1 MLPILLIVTGSSKE
15 KGLGRAF
22 SIEFVKKIITS
33 KGEDVDTN
41 NVLDVILVSR
51 NEEGLERTKLRIV
64 DEVKRVSS
72 KVTLDVSCR
81 LMDLSDLEEL
91 ENNSRC
97 LFQQLSNS
105 EYKRA
110 IFINNAGSVGPISK
124 AGDLA
129 SISSL
134 KEMQKSIDLNVTSA
148 LWLSS
153 TFISTFIGKTKYI
166 DLINISSLCSIE
178 SFKTM
183 GIYCSGKAARDMFHS
198 TFAKEL
204 SESDEN
210 IRILNYAPGK

>member
-15 KGLGRAF
+15 NGLGAAF

-51 NEEGLERTKLRIV
+51 NEEGLERTKLRII
-64 DEVKRVSS
+64 DEVKKVSS

-91 ENNSRC
+91 ENNSI
-97 LFQQLSNS
+97 FQQLSNS
-105 EYKRA
+105 EYERA

>member
-15 KGLGRAF
+15 KGLGAAF

-51 NEEGLERTKLRIV
+51 NEEGLERTKLRII
-64 DEVKRVSS
+64 DEVKKVSS

-91 ENNSRC
+91 ENNSI
-97 LFQQLSNS
+97 FQQLSNS
-105 EYKRA
+105 EYERA

>member
-1 MLPILLIVTGSSKE
+1 MLPILLIVTGSSK
-15 KGLGRAF
+15 GLGAAF
-22 SIEFVKKIITS
+22 SIEFVKKIINS
-33 KGEDVDTN
+33 NGEDANTN
-41 NVLDVILVSR
+41 NVIDVILVSR
-51 NEEGLERTKLRIV
+51 NEEGLERTKLRII
-64 DEVKRVSS
+64 DQVKKMSS

-81 LMDLSDLEEL
+81 LMDLSNLDEL
-91 ENNSRC
+91 ENNSGC

-105 EYKRA
+105 EYERA

-124 AGDLA
+124 AGDLS

-153 TFISTFIGKTKYI
+153 TFVSSFIGKTKYI